1 MTATATLTRPAPQDR
16 RDLQDEQASTPC
28 PGAPRPALRL
38 QRRLVA
44 RMVG

>member
-1 MTATATLTRPAPQDR
+1 MTATHTRPAPQDR
-16 RDLQDEQASTPC
+16 RELPDAQTPLTC
-28 PGAPRPALRL
+28 PGAPRSALRL

>member
-1 MTATATLTRPAPQDR
+1 MTATATLTRSAPQDR
-16 RDLQDEQASTPC
+16 RDRQDEQVSSTC
-28 PGAPRPALRL
+28 PGAPRAALRL